1 MRNTEVYRQF
11 PRVQHRESRS
21 RVDGWQGRRCRAAA
35 GKSLQVKMIQR
46 DSQMKATR
54 GTGGLFE
61 KYATRFGLSGAAILL
76 VTQVSV
82 APLSFSQT
90 PRYQSPVN
98 GQVNAPTPQITLPTP
113 APITPNGV
121 VVEDVIVQVNDQ
133 IINRSDLERAQ
144 QQLQQDAQQSNA
156 SAADLADRQKTLLR
170 DLIDQQLLLSRG
182 KELAITP
189 DAEVIRR
196 LDEIRKQN
204 KLDSMEDLEKAVRA
218 QGISYEDFK
227 ANIRNSLI
235 TQQVV
240 RDEVGRRLQLTQ
252 AAEQAYYEEHKAD
265 FAQPEQ
271 IRLSEILVPLPDSAT
286 EEQISQ
292 AQAKADGIAK
302 QIKAGD
308 KFETLAKMISG
319 GQTAAQGG
327 DLGLF
332 KRGALAKVLEDQTFD
347 LQAGQNTAP
356 IRTRQGFVILKV
368 TEHQGA
374 GTPPLKDIEPQ
385 VQEAIYSEQ
394 MQPALRAYLTKLRE
408 DAYIDIKSGFVDAGA
423 SSKQTKP
430 VFSAYAAPQS
440 KKQKKAAKKRFDRG
454 GVVNASATAPAAIAK
469 PAVIKL
475 DKNGK
480 PKKVKREKIRFGQA
494 PEQSLPPGPARTAS
508 GADTGIGANQ
518 ATGAETPGASATLA
532 PAPGTAMAP
541 LESTSNSLNEQEAD
555 PLAPKAPPAKKTRYS
570 DRAPEVKIRK
580 EQAKDAKATE
590 KRIATPAPMSST
602 EAATKQTQA
611 APLGLNGDTA
621 TKKKKKRKKG
631 EAKERLTPKPKDP
644 NATPKPDANGN
655 YPTPY
660 HPPTTS
666 PATKSPSTGD
676 TTVPPATAPA
686 PGAPQ
691 SSDTAPAT
699 PNTPLP
705 TVPPNQ

>member
-1 MRNTEVYRQF
+1 MLAE
-11 PRVQHRESRS
+11 
-21 RVDGWQGRRCRAAA
+21 GRRRKAVA
-35 GKSLQVKMIQR
+35 GKSLQVKMTQR
-46 DSQMKATR
+46 DSQTKATR

-61 KYATRFGLSGAAILL
+61 KYATRFGLTGAAILL
-76 VTQVSV
+76 VAQVSV
-82 APLSFSQT
+82 APLFAQTSAQT
-90 PRYQSPVN
+90 PRYQSPI
-98 GQVNAPTPQITLPTP
+98 NAPTPQVKLPTP

-156 SAADLADRQKTLLR
+156 SPAELADRQKTLLR

-182 KELAITP
+182 KELGITA
-189 DAEVIRR
+189 DTEVIRR
-196 LDEIRKQN
+196 LDEVRKQN
-204 KLDSMEDLEKAVRA
+204 KLDSLEDLEKAVRA
-218 QGISYEDFK
+218 QGISYEDYK
-227 ANIRNSLI
+227 ANLRNSII

-252 AAEQAYYEEHKAD
+252 AAEQAYYDAHKAD
-265 FAQPEQ
+265 FTQPEQ
-271 IRLSEILVPLPDSAT
+271 VRLSEILVPLPENPTDL
-286 EEQISQ
+286 QISQ

-308 KFETLAKMISG
+308 KFEALAKLISG

-347 LQAGQNTAP
+347 LQPGQNTAP

-385 VQEAIYSEQ
+385 VQEAIYAEQ

-408 DAYIDIKSGFVDAGA
+408 GAYIDIKSGFVDAGA

-430 VFSAYAAPQS
+430 VFSAYSAPVS
-440 KKQKKAAKKRFDRG
+440 KKQKQAAKKRFDRSG
-454 GVVNASATAPAAIAK
+454 GAINASTTAAAAVAK

-475 DKNGK
+475 DKNGR

-494 PEQSLPPGPARTAS
+494 PEQSLPPGPTRTAS
-508 GADTGIGANQ
+508 GADTGIGTNQ
-518 ATGAETPGASATLA
+518 ATGAETPGASATL
-532 PAPGTAMAP
+532 PPGQAMAP
-541 LESTSNSLNEQEAD
+541 LESTSNSLNQQPDAD

-570 DRAPEVKIRK
+570 DRAPEVKVRK
-580 EQAKDAKATE
+580 EKAKEAKVTE
-590 KRIATPAPMSST
+590 KKIATPTPMSST
-602 EAATKQTQA
+602 EATSKQVQA

-621 TKKKKKRKKG
+621 TKKKHKRKKG
-631 EAKERLTPKPKDP
+631 EAKERLQPKPKDP
-644 NATPKPDANGN
+644 NAPQPDATGT

-660 HPPTTS
+660 HAPAKT
-666 PATKSPSTGD
+666 PATTPAAGD
-676 TTVPPATAPA
+676 TTLPPATAPA

-691 SSDTAPAT
+691 SSDTTPAT
-699 PNTPLP
+699 PNTPIP
-705 TVPPNQ
+705 TTPPNQ

>member
-1 MRNTEVYRQF
+1 MAARTAGSLF
-11 PRVQHRESRS
+11 AHC
-21 RVDGWQGRRCRAAA
+21 GTRASLSGAA
-35 GKSLQVKMIQR
+35 
-46 DSQMKATR
+46 
-54 GTGGLFE
+54 
-61 KYATRFGLSGAAILL
+61 GAAILL
-76 VTQVSV
+76 AAQFSF
-82 APLSFSQT
+82 ALSQTAAQT
-90 PRYQSPVN
+90 PRYQSPI
-98 GQVNAPTPQITLPTP
+98 NAPQPQVTLPTP
-113 APITPNGV
+113 APITPNGQ

-133 IINRSDLERAQ
+133 IITRSDLERAE

-182 KELAITP
+182 KELGITP

-204 KLDSMEDLEKAVRA
+204 KLDSMEDLEKAVRS

-240 RDEVGRRLQLTQ
+240 RDEVGRHLTLTQ
-252 AAEQAYYEEHKAD
+252 AAEQAYYDAHKAD
-265 FAQPEQ
+265 FTQPEQ
-271 IRLSEILVPLPDSAT
+271 VRLSEILIPLPENPTDKEIA
-286 EEQISQ
+286 Q
-292 AQAKADGIAK
+292 AQEKADGIAK

-308 KFETLAKMISG
+308 KFEDLAKLISG

-347 LQAGQNTAP
+347 LKPGQNTAP

-408 DAYIDIKSGFVDAGA
+408 DAYIDIKAGFVDAGA
-423 SSKQTKP
+423 SPKQTKP
-430 VFSAYAAPQS
+430 VFSAYSAPVS
-440 KKQKKAAKKRFDRG
+440 KKQKQARKRFDRG
-454 GVVNASATAPAAIAK
+454 GAQNASAAAPAAIAK

-475 DKNGK
+475 DKHGK

-494 PEQSLPPGPARTAS
+494 PEQSLPPGPTRTAT
-508 GADTGIGANQ
+508 GADTGIGAAQ

-532 PAPGTAMAP
+532 PGQAIAP
-541 LESTSNSLNEQEAD
+541 LESSSTAALNDAD

-570 DRAPEVKIRK
+570 DRAPEVKLRK
-580 EQAKDAKATE
+580 EKSKEAKVEE
-590 KRIATPAPMSST
+590 KKIATPVAMTPA
-602 EAATKQTQA
+602 EAAAKQTQA

-621 TKKKKKRKKG
+621 TKKKHKRKKG
-631 EAKERLTPKPKDP
+631 EEKERLTPKPKDP
-644 NATPKPDANGN
+644 NATPERNPDGT

-660 HPPTTS
+660 KPATTA

-676 TTVPPATAPA
+676 TTLPPATAPA

-691 SSDTAPAT
+691 SGETAPAT
-699 PNTPLP
+699 PNTPIP
-705 TVPPNQ
+705 TTPPNQ

>member
-1 MRNTEVYRQF
+1 MAARSSRNLCASYR
-11 PRVQHRESRS
+11 
-21 RVDGWQGRRCRAAA
+21 
-35 GKSLQVKMIQR
+35 L
-46 DSQMKATR
+46 
-54 GTGGLFE
+54 
-61 KYATRFGLSGAAILL
+61 RFGASGAVLL
-76 VTQVSV
+76 LAAQVFLGP
-82 APLSFSQT
+82 AFSLTAAQT
-90 PRYQSPVN
+90 PRYQSPI
-98 GQVNAPTPQITLPTP
+98 NAPQPQVALPTP
-113 APITPNGV
+113 APITPNGQ

-133 IINRSDLERAQ
+133 IITRSDLERAE

-156 SAADLADRQKTLLR
+156 SAAELADRQKTLLR

-182 KELAITP
+182 KELGINP

-196 LDEIRKQN
+196 LDEVRKQN
-204 KLDSMEDLEKAVRA
+204 KLDSMEDLEKAVRS

-227 ANIRNSLI
+227 ANIRNSII

-240 RDEVGRRLQLTQ
+240 RDEVGRRLTLTQ
-252 AAEQAYYEEHKAD
+252 AAEQAYYDAHKAD
-265 FAQPEQ
+265 FTQPEQ
-271 IRLSEILVPLPDSAT
+271 VRLSEILIPLPDNPTDKEIA
-286 EEQISQ
+286 Q
-292 AQAKADGIAK
+292 AQEKADGIAK

-308 KFETLAKMISG
+308 KFEALAKMISG

-347 LQAGQNTAP
+347 LQPGQNTAP

-423 SSKQTKP
+423 SPKETKP
-430 VFSAYAAPQS
+430 VFSAYAPPVS
-440 KKQKKAAKKRFDRG
+440 KKQKQAAKKRFDRG
-454 GVVNASATAPAAIAK
+454 GGTVNASMAGAPAAVAK

-494 PEQSLPPGPARTAS
+494 PEQSLPPGAARTAT
-508 GADTGIGANQ
+508 GADTGIGISAGQ
-518 ATGAETPGASATLA
+518 AAGAETPGASATLA
-532 PAPGTAMAP
+532 PGQAMAP
-541 LESTSNSLNEQEAD
+541 LESTSTAALTDPD
-555 PLAPKAPPAKKTRYS
+555 PLAPKAGPAKKTRYS
-570 DRAPEVKIRK
+570 DRAPEVKVRK
-580 EQAKDAKATE
+580 EKAKEAKVEE
-590 KRIATPAPMSST
+590 KKIATPVAMTPA
-602 EAATKQTQA
+602 EVAAKQTQA

-621 TKKKKKRKKG
+621 SKKKHKRKKG
-631 EAKERLTPKPKDP
+631 EEKERLTPKPKDP
-644 NATPKPDANGN
+644 NATPQPNPDGT

-660 HPPTTS
+660 KPASATA
-666 PATKSPSTGD
+666 ATKSPSAGD
-676 TTVPPATAPA
+676 TTLPPAAAPA

-691 SSDTAPAT
+691 SSETAPAT
-699 PNTPLP
+699 PNTPIP
-705 TVPPNQ
+705 TAPPNQ

>member
-1 MRNTEVYRQF
+1 MQIKMTQRN
-11 PRVQHRESRS
+11 
-21 RVDGWQGRRCRAAA
+21 
-35 GKSLQVKMIQR
+35 LQV
-46 DSQMKATR
+46 KATR
-54 GTGGLFE
+54 GGLLEERGRWF
-61 KYATRFGLSGAAILL
+61 ALAGASFL
-76 VTQVSV
+76 VMAQISIANQVF
-82 APLSFSQT
+82 AQTASQT
-90 PRYQSPVN
+90 PRYQSPI
-98 GQVNAPTPQITLPTP
+98 NAPAPHVTLPTP
-113 APITPNGV
+113 TAITPNGQ

-144 QQLQQDAQQSNA
+144 QQLTQDAQQSNM
-156 SAADLADRQKTLLR
+156 SPTELADRQKTLLR

-182 KELAITP
+182 KELAINP

-204 KLDSMEDLEKAVRA
+204 KLESMEDLEKAVRS

-227 ANIRNSLI
+227 ANIRNGLI

-252 AAEQAYYEEHKAD
+252 AAEQAYYDAHKAD
-265 FAQPEQ
+265 FSQPEQ
-271 IRLSEILVPLPDSAT
+271 VRLSEILIPLPDNAT
-286 EEQISQ
+286 DLQI
-292 AQAKADGIAK
+292 AQAKEKADGIAK

-308 KFETLAKMISG
+308 KFEALAKLISG

-347 LQAGQNTAP
+347 LKPGQNTDP

-408 DAYIDIKSGFVDAGA
+408 DAYIDIKSGFVDSGA
-423 SSKQTKP
+423 SSKQSKP
-430 VFSAYAAPQS
+430 IFSAYAAPVS

-454 GVVNASATAPAAIAK
+454 AAINASASATAAVAK

-494 PEQSLPPGPARTAS
+494 PEQSLPPGPTRTAS
-508 GADTGIGANQ
+508 GADTGIGASQ

-541 LESTSNSLNEQEAD
+541 IDSSSTAALSDTEAD
-555 PLAPKAPPAKKTRYS
+555 PLAPKAAPAQKSRYS
-570 DRAPEVKIRK
+570 DRAPQVKLRK
-580 EQAKDAKATE
+580 AKAKIAKAE
-590 KRIATPAPMSST
+590 DKKLATPAPMTST
-602 EAATKQTQA
+602 EAAAKQTQA

-621 TKKKKKRKKG
+621 TKKKHKRKKG
-631 EAKERLTPKPKDP
+631 DAKERLQPKPKDP
-644 NATPKPDANGN
+644 NAKPQPDANGD
-655 YPTPY
+655 YPSPY
-660 HPPTTS
+660 KPAAKPASTT
-666 PATKSPSTGD
+666 PATG
-676 TTVPPATAPA
+676 TTLPPANAPA
-686 PGAPQ
+686 PGAGPQ
-691 SSDTAPAT
+691 GETAPAT
-699 PNTPLP
+699 PNSPIPTP
-705 TVPPNQ
+705 PPNQ

>member
-1 MRNTEVYRQF
+1 
-11 PRVQHRESRS
+11 
-21 RVDGWQGRRCRAAA
+21 
-35 GKSLQVKMIQR
+35 
-46 DSQMKATR
+46 MKAALY
-54 GTGGLFE
+54 TGGLFE
-61 KYATRFGLSGAAILL
+61 KYGTRFGLSGAAILL
-76 VTQVSV
+76 VAQISV
-82 APLSFSQT
+82 APFGFSQT
-90 PRYQSPVN
+90 PRYQSPI
-98 GQVNAPTPQITLPTP
+98 NAPAPQVTLPTP
-113 APITPNGV
+113 APITPNGT

-133 IINRSDLERAQ
+133 IITRSDLERAE
-144 QQLQQDAQQSNA
+144 QQLQQEAQQTNA
-156 SAADLADRQKTLLR
+156 TPAELADRQKTLLR

-182 KELAITP
+182 KELGISP
-189 DAEVIRR
+189 DAEVVRR

-227 ANIRNSLI
+227 ANIRNGII

-240 RDEVGRRLQLTQ
+240 RDEVGRRLQPSQ
-252 AAEQAYYEEHKAD
+252 AAEQAYYDAHKAD

-271 IRLSEILVPLPDSAT
+271 VRLSEILVPLPDNAT
-286 EEQISQ
+286 DAQVAQ

-308 KFETLAKMISG
+308 KFETLAKLVSG

-347 LQAGQNTAP
+347 LQPGQNTAP

-374 GTPPLKDIEPQ
+374 GTPPLKDVEPQ
-385 VQEAIYSEQ
+385 VQEALYAEQ

-408 DAYIDIKSGFVDAGA
+408 DAFIDIKSGFVDAGA
-423 SSKQTKP
+423 SSKETKP
-430 VFSAYAAPQS
+430 VFSAYTAPVS

-454 GVVNASATAPAAIAK
+454 AVVNARATGTAAVAK

-494 PEQSLPPGPARTAS
+494 PEQSLPPGPTRTAT
-508 GADTGIGANQ
+508 GADTGIGAGE
-518 ATGAETPGASATLA
+518 ASGAETPGASATLQA
-532 PAPGTAMAP
+532 APGTAIAP
-541 LESTSNSLNEQEAD
+541 LESSSTASLSDTD

-570 DRAPEVKIRK
+570 DRAPEVKVRK
-580 EQAKDAKATE
+580 EKAKEAKVEE
-590 KRIATPAPMSST
+590 KKIATPTPMTST
-602 EAATKQTQA
+602 ESATKQTQS

-621 TKKKKKRKKG
+621 TKKKHKRKKG
-631 EAKERLTPKPKDP
+631 EAKERLAPKPKDP
-644 NATPKPDANGN
+644 NATPQPDATGA
-655 YPTPY
+655 YPSPY
-660 HPPTTS
+660 HPPTAP

-676 TTVPPATAPA
+676 TTLPPASAPA

-691 SSDTAPAT
+691 SNETAPAT
-699 PNTPLP
+699 PNQPIP
-705 TVPPNQ
+705 TAPPNQ